1 MARKTRE
8 KDSHIIEE
16 ARRVDRWRT
25 FQDIAYLLPRNV
37 ADEIL
42 VIDFLDIIIVLDGSL
57 VFTNAFNNP
66 VEPVASFV
74 TFDDNAIVFK
84 NNVIVDNNFLDRSS
98 VVVAFDD
105 DDVTVAVAVIDVVAV
120 ADDDI
125 LFHDLARA
133 NIPIQRIILDDTLPI
148 GRRAALHEEP
158 HLLLDLS
165 WSLQSG
171 SFLPDPCFFSF
182 SLLFFLFLSL

>member
-37 ADEIL
+37 ADEIF

-98 VVVAFDD
+98 VVVAVDD

-125 LFHDLARA
+125 LFHVLARA
-133 NIPIQRIILDDTLPI
+133 NIPIQQIILDDTLPI

-171 SFLPDPCFFSF
+171 SFLSDPCFFSF